1 MKQTKK
7 AKQKKKGGS
16 FSTVLLLVIF
26 LVGLSVMLYPAV
38 SSWWNS
44 MHMSRAVAA
53 YQEAVEDTSKA
64 EREAMLAAAD
74 DYNRRLFERHA
85 GIGTNLEDYQS
96 VLDITGTGI
105 MGYITIQKLDLE
117 LPIYHGMDANVLQ
130 VGVGHVSGSSLPVGG
145 ENTFSVLSG
154 HRGMPDARLFTDID
168 QLVKGDIF
176 IITVL
181 DRKIAY
187 QVDDISTVLPREVEE
202 LRIVEGKD
210 SCTLVTCTP
219 YGINT
224 HRLLV
229 RGHRVALPDN
239 TELPTAQEKI
249 QGLDW
254 KIKLLAVILL
264 IFNREASGFCRV
276 DGFGCESETCQ
287 QQRGQQAEQ
296 QFLRQLPNFQD
307 VSHRIPS
314 FSVFSF
320 CVCRSDHG
328 KGLPRQRR
336 NAHRL
341 GTEAK
346 TPAGCQPSDRSEG
359 QSRVFRQKNRSVS
372 GYRRKNTD
380 WGCGVYVF
388 AVAGLDSR
396 RKSGNRRLGL
406 RRDYAAKKY
415 RHAGAARQK
424 TDRSDQKAG

>member
-7 AKQKKKGGS
+7 TKQKKKGGS

-64 EREAMLAAAD
+64 EREVMLAAAD

-210 SCTLVTCTP
+210 YCTLVTCTP

-254 KIKLLAVILL
+254 KIKLLAVILAL
-264 IFNREASGFCRV
+264 LLLLGIVLLWRRRKKKKRKRRESGEEHPEHWEVVEEIAARPA
-276 DGFGCESETCQ
+276 DRAAADKSRSRRRT
-287 QQRGQQAEQ
+287 
-296 QFLRQLPNFQD
+296 
-307 VSHRIPS
+307 HRH
-314 FSVFSF
+314 
-320 CVCRSDHG
+320 D
-328 KGLPRQRR
+328 
-336 NAHRL
+336 
-341 GTEAK
+341 
-346 TPAGCQPSDRSEG
+346 
-359 QSRVFRQKNRSVS
+359 KNR
-372 GYRRKNTD
+372 KPHD
-380 WGCGVYVF
+380 
-388 AVAGLDSR
+388 
-396 RKSGNRRLGL
+396 
-406 RRDYAAKKY
+406 
-415 RHAGAARQK
+415 
-424 TDRSDQKAG
+424 

>member
-1 MKQTKK
+1 MTERDKKKVVILTNIRERFMKQTKK

-16 FSTVLLLVIF
+16 FSTILLLVIF

-145 ENTFSVLSG
+145 ENTFCVLSG

-187 QVDDISTVLPREVEE
+187 QVEDISTVLPREVEE

-210 SCTLVTCTP
+210 YCTLVTCTP

-239 TELPTAQEKI
+239 TELPTAQEKM

-254 KIKLLAVILL
+254 KIKLLAVILAL
-264 IFNREASGFCRV
+264 LLLLGIVLLWRRRKRKKRKRRESGEEHPEHWEVVEEIAARPA
-276 DGFGCESETCQ
+276 DKLHSRSRT
-287 QQRGQQAEQ
+287 
-296 QFLRQLPNFQD
+296 
-307 VSHRIPS
+307 HRH
-314 FSVFSF
+314 
-320 CVCRSDHG
+320 D
-328 KGLPRQRR
+328 
-336 NAHRL
+336 
-341 GTEAK
+341 
-346 TPAGCQPSDRSEG
+346 
-359 QSRVFRQKNRSVS
+359 KNR
-372 GYRRKNTD
+372 KPHD
-380 WGCGVYVF
+380 
-388 AVAGLDSR
+388 
-396 RKSGNRRLGL
+396 
-406 RRDYAAKKY
+406 
-415 RHAGAARQK
+415 
-424 TDRSDQKAG
+424 